1 MIRKLGDIATYVNGY
16 AFKPSDWSD
25 EGIPI
30 IRIQDLTGNSYQLH
44 RYNGIYDKKYEIIK
58 GDILIS
64 WSASLGVYVWQG
76 EKAVLNQHIFKVIF
90 NKEYVNKDFFVYQME
105 AILAQSKSKTHGAT
119 MVHLTK
125 PIFNALPFN
134 LPNRKEQEQIA
145 SQLNI
150 ISLLIETRKKQI
162 RKLDQLIKSRFIELF
177 GDPILNQREWEVCS
191 VIEKCGCMVPERDKP
206 KSFTGSTPWIT
217 IEDLN
222 VNGVTFKSKSG
233 LGLTNEEIKEVK
245 RKTIPVGSVIMSC
258 VGNLGICSIAGCEMV
273 INQQLHA
280 FQCGEEMNNIFLMHY
295 LSSRKDYMEK
305 NASSTTVLYM
315 NKRVCN
321 TIPII
326 VPPIELQN
334 KFADFVKQSGK
345 SKFKVQKNLDELEL
359 LKKSLMQ
366 KYFK

>member
-1 MIRKLGDIATYVNGY
+1 MVRLDELCVNASSSIAQ
-16 AFKPSDWSD
+16 K
-25 EGIPI
+25 
-30 IRIQDLTGNSYQLH
+30 DLAGK
-44 RYNGIYDKKYEIIK
+44 NGIYPIYGASGFIQNVDFYKQSKPYIAIVKDGAGVGRVMKLPAESSVIGTMQYILPKDHVDVDYLAYALESMNLAKYYTGATIPHIYFKDYRQEQLPEHSFEEQI
-58 GDILIS
+58 DI
-64 WSASLGVYVWQG
+64 AQ
-76 EKAVLNQHIFKVIF
+76 VLNKVSDLIF
-90 NKEYVNKDFFVYQME
+90 
-105 AILAQSKSKTHGAT
+105 L
-119 MVHLTK
+119 
-125 PIFNALPFN
+125 
-134 LPNRKEQEQIA
+134 RKQ
-145 SQLNI
+145 QL
-150 ISLLIETRKKQI
+150 LKFDELVKA
-162 RKLDQLIKSRFIELF
+162 RFIEMF